1 MRVTKRKARQS
12 VKAWYKYYYHGVKR
26 NIPMAFLSL
35 RDVELNTKLQASF
48 WRYNS
53 AIPSYLRERPH
64 HIIKH
69 SMDRLSL
76 AESIPS
82 SNVTVIDMENG
93 EFLVKS
99 QSSLEEKKMYKV
111 MFGTKQPS
119 CECFDWERQRLP
131 CKHFFAVFQH
141 VPSWSFDRLP
151 KEYRDS
157 PFFSVDRDL
166 LLAGEKEEG
175 DSIADEKVVDSPPC
189 VHDEVHDLQMQSSQ
203 FENIPQLTSRP
214 WTHAAKC
221 RELLGQIKKRD
232 LHCGGVGSW
241 WEFKASSG
249 KAWRVSRPSAENSP
263 QGERYHSG
271 SSSPEVYYEKEFAQ
285 DEKKESRL

>member
-1 MRVTKRKARQS
+1 
-12 VKAWYKYYYHGVKR
+12 
-26 NIPMAFLSL
+26 MAFLCL
-35 RDVELNTKLQASF
+35 RYVELNTKLQASF
-48 WRYNS
+48 RRYNS

-131 CKHFFAVFQH
+131 YKHFFTVFQH

-151 KEYRDS
+151 RLPSRWIGHVARQEASIAKTAMHWTPEGKRKRGR
-157 PFFSVDRDL
+157 PKITWRRTV
-166 LLAGEKEEG
+166 EKEIKEMGKTWEG
-175 DSIADEKVVDSPPC
+175 IKFMARDR
-189 VHDEVHDLQMQSSQ
+189 QMWR
-203 FENIPQLTSRP
+203 EHVAAL
-214 WTHAAKC
+214 HAC
-221 RELLGQIKKRD
+221 
-232 LHCGGVGSW
+232 
-241 WEFKASSG
+241 
-249 KAWRVSRPSAENSP
+249 
-263 QGERYHSG
+263 
-271 SSSPEVYYEKEFAQ
+271 
-285 DEKKESRL
+285 